1 MPPRLFC
8 PGSGR
13 VARVTRAP
21 VALPPLG
28 LGCAA
33 LGNLY
38 SAVSD
43 AQAEATL
50 AAARAE
56 GIGYF
61 DTAPH
66 YGQGLSEQRLGA
78 FLGREPEPRPIL
90 SSKLGRSLVPA
101 EAVEERD
108 GFRSRQ
114 PFRALFDYSAAAAAE
129 QLAGIVGRLG
139 REPDI
144 LLVHDI
150 GRLVH
155 GRRHEER
162 LREALAGVFPFLLDW
177 RARAEGRAIGI
188 GVNEIAVCL
197 EVLEAVPIDV
207 ILLAGRYT
215 LLEQEALDRL
225 FPVALERGVAIV
237 LGGPFN
243 SGVLAGGAHY
253 NYGAVPRAVQERVA
267 ALAAV
272 AGRHG
277 LPLPAAALQFPLAHP
292 AVASVIPG
300 CRSAAEV
307 RACAAWSRFPI
318 PEAFWMALRA
328 DGLVRADAPLPGG
341 VA

>member
-1 MPPRLFC
+1 M
-8 PGSGR
+8 
-13 VARVTRAP
+13 AP

-38 SAVSD
+38 SAVGD
-43 AQAEATL
+43 AEAEATL
-50 AAARAE
+50 AAAIAE

-66 YGQGLSEQRLGA
+66 YGQGLSELRLGA
-78 FLGREPEPRPIL
+78 FLGWGPEPRAIL

-101 EAVEERD
+101 EPAVERD
-108 GFRSRQ
+108 GFRSGR
-114 PFRALFDYSAAAAAE
+114 PFRAVFDYSAAAAAE
-129 QLAGIVGRLG
+129 QLAGIEERLG
-139 REPDI
+139 RAPDI
-144 LLVHDI
+144 LLVHDL

-155 GRRHEER
+155 GPSHPER

-197 EVLEAVPIDV
+197 DVLEEVPLDF

-215 LLEQEALDRL
+215 LLEQDALDRL
-225 FPVALERGVAIV
+225 FPVALERGVSIV

-253 NYGAVPRAVQERVA
+253 NYGGVPEGIRAKVA
-267 ALAAV
+267 ALATV

-300 CRSAAEV
+300 CRSAEEV
-307 RACAAWSRFPI
+307 RACAAWFRLPV
-318 PEAFWMALRA
+318 PEAFWAELRA
-328 DGLVRADAPLPGG
+328 DGLVRADAPLPGA